1 MRKRAMIGG
10 VAAVALVLY
19 VFGSSASDHG
29 APAFDIGAQNHGRAD
44 LASGEGTSLGEE
56 ASALRRQSQSTRV
69 TAMASESSSL
79 GWNSEDGKT
88 YQDAAKSFA
97 ESYGDT
103 IDHTNPLVHKMLIHS
118 EGVDWMTKTEI
129 EELGDLLS
137 DTGAAPDSGVI
148 GSYPKG
154 YEDCNGYLRAGATSL
169 DLAADIEWVAKT
181 ILRRLLAGL
190 GDTICYII
198 DRRSY

>member
-1 MRKRAMIGG
+1 
-10 VAAVALVLY
+10 
-19 VFGSSASDHG
+19 
-29 APAFDIGAQNHGRAD
+29 
-44 LASGEGTSLGEE
+44 
-56 ASALRRQSQSTRV
+56 
-69 TAMASESSSL
+69 
-79 GWNSEDGKT
+79 
-88 YQDAAKSFA
+88 
-97 ESYGDT
+97 
-103 IDHTNPLVHKMLIHS
+103 MLIHS

-190 GDTICYII
+190 EDTICYII